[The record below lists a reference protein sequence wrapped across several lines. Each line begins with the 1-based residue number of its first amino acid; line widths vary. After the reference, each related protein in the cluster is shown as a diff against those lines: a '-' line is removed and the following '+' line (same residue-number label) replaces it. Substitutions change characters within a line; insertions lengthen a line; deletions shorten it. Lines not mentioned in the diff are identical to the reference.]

1 MDKNSN
7 ELLEYIYN
15 DALMGTK
22 SMKTLLNTLND
33 KDNKIKDVVEDILKE
48 YDSYLKECKKLLSK
62 QKITPEKPSILAEI
76 GSFMGIKME
85 MIKDNSDSR
94 VADMIIKGLNMGVID
109 LGKKIEDFKDKADK
123 STLSLAKRMKEMQAD
138 EIEALKKFL

>member
-1 MDKNSN
+1 MNKNSN

>member
-22 SMKTLLNTLND
+22 SMKTLLNTIND

-62 QKITPEKPSILAEI
+62 QKITPEKPNFFAEL
-76 GSFMGIKME
+76 GTTMGIKME
-85 MIKDNSDSR
+85 MMKDNSDSR
-94 VADMIIKGLNMGVID
+94 VSDMIIKGLNMGVID
-109 LGKKIEDFKDKADK
+109 LEKKLEDFKDKADK
-123 STLSLAKRMKEMQAD
+123 TTLSLAKKMKEMQEH

>member
-22 SMKTLLNTLND
+22 SMKTLLNTIND

-62 QKITPEKPSILAEI
+62 QKITPDRPSIFAEM

-85 MIKDNSDSR
+85 MMKDNSDSR

-123 STLSLAKRMKEMQAD
+123 STLSLAKRMKEMQEK

>member
-22 SMKTLLNTLND
+22 SMKTLLNTIND

-62 QKITPEKPSILAEI
+62 QKITPEKPSFFAEM

-85 MIKDNSDSR
+85 MMKDNSDSR

-109 LGKKIEDFKDKADK
+109 LGKKLEDFKDKADK
-123 STLSLAKRMKEMQAD
+123 NTLSLAKRMKEMQER

>member
-1 MDKNSN
+1 M
-7 ELLEYIYN
+7 
-15 DALMGTK
+15 
-22 SMKTLLNTLND
+22 
-33 KDNKIKDVVEDILKE
+33 
-48 YDSYLKECKKLLSK
+48 
-62 QKITPEKPSILAEI
+62 

-85 MIKDNSDSR
+85 MMKDNSDSR

-123 STLSLAKRMKEMQAD
+123 NTLSLAKRMKEMQAK

>member
-22 SMKTLLNTLND
+22 SMKTLLNTIND

-62 QKITPEKPSILAEI
+62 QKITPKKPSIFTEL

-85 MIKDNSDSR
+85 IMKDNSDSR

-109 LGKKIEDFKDKADK
+109 LDKKIEDFKDKADK
-123 STLSLAKRMKEMQAD
+123 STISLAKRMKEMQES

>member
-22 SMKTLLNTLND
+22 SMKTLLNTIND

-62 QKITPEKPSILAEI
+62 QKITPKNPSILAEM
-76 GSFMGIKME
+76 GSFMGIKIE
-85 MIKDNSDSR
+85 MMKDNSDSR
-94 VADMIIKGLNMGVID
+94 VSDMIIKGLNMGVID

-123 STLSLAKRMKEMQAD
+123 NTLSLAKRMKEMQES

>member
-22 SMKTLLNTLND
+22 SMKTLLNTIND

-62 QKITPEKPSILAEI
+62 QKLLQINPVYLPRWGHLWE
-76 GSFMGIKME
+76 
-85 MIKDNSDSR
+85 
-94 VADMIIKGLNMGVID
+94 
-109 LGKKIEDFKDKADK
+109 
-123 STLSLAKRMKEMQAD
+123 
-138 EIEALKKFL
+138 LKWK

>member
-22 SMKTLLNTLND
+22 SMKTLLNTIND

-62 QKITPEKPSILAEI
+62 QKITPNKPSILAEM

-85 MIKDNSDSR
+85 MMKDNSDSR
-94 VADMIIKGLNMGVID
+94 VSDMIIKGLNMGVID
-109 LGKKIEDFKDKADK
+109 LGKKLEDFKDKADK
-123 STLSLAKRMKEMQAD
+123 STLSLAKRMKEMQER

>member
-22 SMKTLLNTLND
+22 SMETLLNTIND

-62 QKITPEKPSILAEI
+62 QKITPDKPSIFAKM

-85 MIKDNSDSR
+85 MMKDNSDSR

-123 STLSLAKRMKEMQAD
+123 NTLSLAKRMKEMQAK